1 MISGHIPGSSPDRQ
15 IKVLFVDDDPINT
28 TSFVVSFSDQYD
40 ILTAASG
47 EEGLEIFQREK
58 DIAIVLSDQKMDGMS
73 GVDFLCRVYE
83 KSPEA
88 VRIIVT
94 GYVDVSDIID
104 AINKG
109 HIYQYVLKPWDIVQL
124 GLILDQAV
132 QTWVLTK
139 ENMLLA
145 EKLRRNNE
153 LLQATNEQLRNSEER
168 LRFLSSALIKAQEN
182 ERKRISMELHDE
194 LGQSLAAVKLQIK
207 VLQNKL
213 HGSSEMSEREINGNL
228 EQLRS
233 VLDEIIEN
241 VRRLSKNLSPV
252 IIDDL
257 GMDAAIENLVLNF
270 SKIYGIRCSFHPCP
284 LGHLFGHD
292 AQRLI
297 YRLIQEALNNVGR
310 HSNARTVDILFLLD
324 GEQLVIR
331 LQDDGDGFDLEEIEQ
346 QDASERGIG
355 LTAMTERTNMLGG
368 TVQIKSEQ
376 GQGTL
381 VVFDIP
387 IPAENSQS
395 QKKSSG

>member
-1 MISGHIPGSSPDRQ
+1 MLSGHITGSIQDRQ

-83 KSPEA
+83 KSPET

-132 QTWVLTK
+132 QTWVLTR
-139 ENMLLA
+139 ENRLLA

-153 LLQATNEQLRNSEER
+153 LLQEANEQLRNSEER
-168 LRFLSSALIKAQEN
+168 LRFLSSALIKAQES

-213 HGSSEMSEREINGNL
+213 HDSSEISMVEINRNL
-228 EQLRS
+228 EQLRG

-257 GMDAAIENLVLNF
+257 GLDAAIENLVLNF
-270 SKIYGIRCSFHPCP
+270 SKIYGIRCSFQPCP

-297 YRLIQEALNNVGR
+297 YRLIQETLNNVGR
-310 HSNARTVDILFLLD
+310 HSNARNMDIEFLL
-324 GEQLVIR
+324 GEEQLVIR
-331 LQDDGDGFDLEEIEQ
+331 LQDDGEGFDLEEIEQ
-346 QDASERGIG
+346 QCASERGIG
-355 LTAMTERTNMLGG
+355 LTAMTERANMLGG
-368 TVQIKSEQ
+368 EVRIKSAR

-381 VVFDIP
+381 VVFTIP
-387 IPAENSQS
+387 VLAADSQF
-395 QKKSSG
+395 QKQCDG